1 MTGFR
6 WEIIEE
12 YGPLFVDGALMTIKC
27 TIICVILGTLWGL
40 TLGLGR
46 MAKAEHGPW
55 KYILR
60 YLVQF
65 PVRFYVSAFRGT
77 PLFVQ
82 IMVVHF
88 ALVPLFINPRDG
100 LLVTSGLMSADFA
113 RELRASYG
121 AFLSCIVAIT
131 LNAGAYVSEI
141 FRAGIQSIDKG
152 QMEASRALGMPWW
165 KTMRKV
171 ILPQAFRRILPPLGN
186 NAIAIVKDSSLAS
199 AIGLADLAY
208 AARTVSGAYATYWEP
223 YLTISLVYWVITFLL
238 AQLVNRLE
246 IGLAKVIHINNLHKR
261 FGDSHVLRGI
271 SCDIKPQEV
280 VCIIGPSGSGK
291 STFLRCMN
299 ALETV
304 SEGEVVVN
312 GFAAHDRTTD
322 LNKMRESVGMVFQR
336 FNLFPH
342 MTVLENLI
350 MAPMNLRNMP
360 RQQAIDL
367 AEALLAKVGL
377 SDKRDAWPSSLSGG
391 QQQRVAIARALAMKP
406 SIMLFDEPTS
416 ALDPELVGDV
426 LEVMKNLASE
436 GMTMVIVT
444 HEMGFAREVAD
455 RVIFIDQGV
464 IQEEGKPGQIFSAP
478 SNPRTAAFLS
488 KVL

>member
-113 RELRASYG
+113 RELRTSYG

-152 QMEASRALGMPWW
+152 QMEASRA
-165 KTMRKV
+165 
-171 ILPQAFRRILPPLGN
+171 LGN

-246 IGLAKVIHINNLHKR
+246 KR
-261 FGDSHVLRGI
+261 FGKSDSH
-271 SCDIKPQEV
+271 
-280 VCIIGPSGSGK
+280 
-291 STFLRCMN
+291 
-299 ALETV
+299 
-304 SEGEVVVN
+304 
-312 GFAAHDRTTD
+312 
-322 LNKMRESVGMVFQR
+322 
-336 FNLFPH
+336 
-342 MTVLENLI
+342 
-350 MAPMNLRNMP
+350 
-360 RQQAIDL
+360 
-367 AEALLAKVGL
+367 
-377 SDKRDAWPSSLSGG
+377 
-391 QQQRVAIARALAMKP
+391 
-406 SIMLFDEPTS
+406 
-416 ALDPELVGDV
+416 
-426 LEVMKNLASE
+426 
-436 GMTMVIVT
+436 
-444 HEMGFAREVAD
+444 
-455 RVIFIDQGV
+455 
-464 IQEEGKPGQIFSAP
+464 
-478 SNPRTAAFLS
+478 
-488 KVL
+488 